1 VLGCDHTRPWG
12 QQCTFARL
20 GPECARFWLLRWRL
34 LVMAQVA
41 VEVVVAVAMAMA
53 MAVAVAVVEVEVE
66 VVAVWAAYVR
76 SVVVQQW
83 PTTGTPVHAAVKQH
97 HNHRSKRRPLM

>member
-1 VLGCDHTRPWG
+1 
-12 QQCTFARL
+12 
-20 GPECARFWLLRWRL
+20 
-34 LVMAQVA
+34 MAQVA
-41 VEVVVAVAMAMA
+41 VAVVVAVAMAMA
-53 MAVAVAVVEVEVE
+53 MAVAVAVAVVEVEVE